1 MALTLWWGFCQT
13 LLRPVW
19 GMEQSR
25 GAGSPPQFL
34 FLLSAPRHDAVVCP
48 CAFAVCPCALSP
60 HYLSLFIACL
70 LFSQPRPQLYLI
82 SSVPHAALGPR
93 GVPASLL
100 PPELAPAAPGVGGPV
115 ASKLCPLWCHR
126 LGEGGRNELSPGS
139 ESPGLPLPPGTPR
152 LPEDRRARP
161 LSRRAPGPR
170 SPRPERDRCSRSIAG
185 PAAPPGA
192 PRSFPTGTAR
202 GRHRRGPIAAAGSLR
217 VNCVLITG

>member
-1 MALTLWWGFCQT
+1 MALTPWWGFCQT

-25 GAGSPPQFL
+25 GAGSPLIPI
-34 FLLSAPRHDAVVCP
+34 PAVITMARCRGVSLCLCSVSLCLGP
-48 CAFAVCPCALSP
+48 P
-60 HYLSLFIACL
+60 LFIAIYCL
-70 LFSQPRPQLYLI
+70 FIILPTTTPAVFNIECSPRCPG
-82 SSVPHAALGPR
+82 AE

-100 PPELAPAAPGVGGPV
+100 PPELAPAVPGVGGPV
-115 ASKLCPLWCHR
+115 ASKLCPLRCHR
-126 LGEGGRNELSPGS
+126 PGEGGRNELSPGS
-139 ESPGLPLPPGTPR
+139 ESPGVPLPPGTPR

-170 SPRPERDRCSRSIAG
+170 SLRPERDRCSRSIPG
-185 PAAPPGA
+185 PAAPQGA

-202 GRHRRGPIAAAGSLR
+202 GRHRRSPIAAAGSLR

>member
-1 MALTLWWGFCQT
+1 MAPTLWWGFCQT

-25 GAGSPPQFL
+25 GAGSPLIPI
-34 FLLSAPRHDAVVCP
+34 PAVSTMVRCRGVSLCLCSVSLCLGP
-48 CAFAVCPCALSP
+48 P
-60 HYLSLFIACL
+60 LFIAIYCL
-70 LFSQPRPQLYLI
+70 FIILPTTTPAVFNIECSPRCPG
-82 SSVPHAALGPR
+82 AE

-126 LGEGGRNELSPGS
+126 LGEGASSAPALNPRGS
-139 ESPGLPLPPGTPR
+139 RSL
-152 LPEDRRARP
+152 
-161 LSRRAPGPR
+161 PGPR
-170 SPRPERDRCSRSIAG
+170 DFQRTDGHARYPGGLQAHGVSGPERDRCSRSIPG
-185 PAAPPGA
+185 PAAAPGA

-217 VNCVLITG
+217 VNSVLITG